1 MQAKLTFQISQAS
14 ELSPNDRQTLIELC
28 TAAYE
33 ENFDHLFDSLP
44 GSTHIIARLEN
55 EIVSHAAW
63 VTRWLQPE
71 GLPELRTAYIEAV
84 ATLPRYQGQ
93 GFGSAVLRNLVP
105 YISDYELGALS
116 PSEADF
122 YARFGWE
129 LWQGPLFIRTA
140 AGLEPSPADEEV
152 MILRL
157 PQTPALNLHAALSA
171 EWRAGELW

>member
-1 MQAKLTFQISQAS
+1 MQEKLTFQISKAA
-14 ELSPNDRQTLIELC
+14 ELTPHDRQALIDLC

-33 ENFDHLFDSLP
+33 EAFDHLFDSLP
-44 GSTHIIARLEN
+44 DSTHIIARLEN

-71 GLPELRTAYIEAV
+71 GVPELRTAYIEAV

-93 GFGSAVLRNLVP
+93 GFGSAVMRKLVP
-105 YISDYELGALS
+105 LINDYELGALS
-116 PSEADF
+116 PSYSAF
-122 YARFGWE
+122 YARLGWE

-140 AGLEPSPADEEV
+140 EGLVASPADEEV
-152 MILRL
+152 MIMRL
-157 PQTPALNLHAALSA
+157 PQTPALDLRAALSA

>member
-1 MQAKLTFQISQAS
+1 MQEQLTFQISKAA
-14 ELSPNDRQTLIELC
+14 ELNPDDRQALIELC

-33 ENFDHLFDSLP
+33 ETFDHLFDSLP
-44 GSTHIIARLEN
+44 DSTHIIARLEN

-71 GLPELRTAYIEAV
+71 GLLELRTAYIEAV

-93 GFGSAVLRNLVP
+93 GFGSAVMRNLVP
-105 YISDYELGALS
+105 FIKDYELGALS
-116 PSEADF
+116 PSYSSF

-140 AGLEPSPADEEV
+140 EGLEASPADEEV

-157 PQTPALNLHAALSA
+157 PQTPAFDLHAALSA
-171 EWRAGELW
+171 EWRTGELW